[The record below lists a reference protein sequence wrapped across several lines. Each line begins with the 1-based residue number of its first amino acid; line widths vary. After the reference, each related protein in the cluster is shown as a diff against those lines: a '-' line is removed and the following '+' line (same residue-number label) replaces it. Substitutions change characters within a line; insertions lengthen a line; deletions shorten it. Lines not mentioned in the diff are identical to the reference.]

1 MLARDVIKNSEKR
14 TIDRPLRLSMRV
26 AMLALSLGG
35 TIACTVPKVPEPVAP
50 AVEASQSTEALTTDV
65 LAETD
70 VTVVVTKHARRLE
83 LYRRGTL
90 VRAFPIVLGAR
101 PMGAKRFEGDM
112 RTPEGVYRVAAKRLH
127 GRWRYFIAIDY
138 PTADDRSAY
147 DADVYAGLIP
157 QIGGKVPGLGG
168 NLGIHGNDRPRDQ
181 ASGKDWTRGCVA
193 MRNEDVAVLYDT
205 VDVGTPVIVLP

>member
-1 MLARDVIKNSEKR
+1 VIATSRTR
-14 TIDRPLRLSMRV
+14 TIGEQLRRRTRVVFVVIGLSGAFACAAQKV
-26 AMLALSLGG
+26 ADQ
-35 TIACTVPKVPEPVAP
+35 VPPADAAPQTSPGVP
-50 AVEASQSTEALTTDV
+50 TEV

-70 VTVVVTKHARRLE
+70 VAVVVTKHARRLE

-90 VRAFPIVLGAR
+90 VQAFPIVLGAR
-101 PMGAKRFEGDM
+101 PTGAKRFEGDM

-138 PTADDRSAY
+138 PTEDDRSAY
-147 DADVYAGLIP
+147 DADLNAGRIP
-157 QIGGKVPGLGG
+157 QIGGKAPGLGG

-193 MRNEDVAVLYDT
+193 MRNEDVAVLYDI

>member
-1 MLARDVIKNSEKR
+1 MKR
-14 TIDRPLRLSMRV
+14 RTRV
-26 AMLALSLGG
+26 ARLAIFAIGVSGVF
-35 TIACTVPKVPEPVAP
+35 ACATPKVAEQAP
-50 AVEASQSTEALTTDV
+50 PTVEVPLTSQVVPTEV
-65 LAETD
+65 FAETD
-70 VTVVVTKHARRLE
+70 LAVVVTKHARRLE

-90 VRAFPIVLGAR
+90 VQAFPIVLGAR

-138 PTADDRSAY
+138 PTEEDRSAY
-147 DADVYAGLIP
+147 DADLNAGRIP
-157 QIGGKVPGLGG
+157 QIGGKNPGLGG

-193 MRNEDVAVLYDT
+193 MRNEDVAVLYDV

>member
-1 MLARDVIKNSEKR
+1 VIEISEKR
-14 TIDRPLRLSMRV
+14 TVDRPLRHRMRV
-26 AMLALSLGG
+26 AMLALALGG
-35 TIACTVPKVPEPVAP
+35 AFACAAPKVAEQGRPT
-50 AVEASQSTEALTTDV
+50 VEAPQATPVVTTDV

-70 VTVVVTKHARRLE
+70 VTVVVTKHTRRLE

-90 VRAFPIVLGAR
+90 VQGFPIVLGAR

-147 DADVYAGLIP
+147 DADVNAGLIP
-157 QIGGKVPGLGG
+157 RIGGKVPGLGG

-193 MRNEDVAVLYDT
+193 MRNEDVAVLYDV